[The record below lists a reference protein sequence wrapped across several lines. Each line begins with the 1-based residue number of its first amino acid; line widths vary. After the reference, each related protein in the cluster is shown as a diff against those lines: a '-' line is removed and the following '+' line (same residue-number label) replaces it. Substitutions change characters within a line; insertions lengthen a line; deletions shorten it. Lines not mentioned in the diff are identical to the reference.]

1 MAKRKKKVT
10 KKPSNKLIYI
20 AIGLAFIATVLTSLI
35 GGYYLGYNDAEYE
48 VSKHERQKE
57 KKRLAILQKLEKV
70 SEKKDKKSV
79 NKRLKE
85 VLKKE
90 IKNKKIIKNKHAVPV
105 GASHEIDVANLA
117 KAPKRA
123 ITRVTGKPKLAIIID
138 DMSVASQV
146 NAIKSLNL
154 PLTMSFLPPSK
165 YRPNSNKLA
174 SKEKFYMVHLPMEA
188 MSFTKEEPF
197 TLRVSD
203 SQAMIQ
209 KRIQKIKKLFPRVKY
224 INNHTGSK
232 FTSNELAV
240 NKLIYAL
247 KRQGISFIDSRTIAS
262 TKVPLVMKNY
272 GMRYIARDVFLDHKM
287 DKAYVKKQI
296 KKAIQVAKTHGTA
309 IAIGHPHINTIM
321 ALNESKKLFKDVEL
335 VLINKLY

>member
-10 KKPSNKLIYI
+10 KKNSNKLIYI

-35 GGYYLGYNDAEYE
+35 GGYYLGYSDAEYE
-48 VSKHERQKE
+48 VSKQERQKE

-70 SEKKDKKSV
+70 SEKSV

-90 IKNKKIIKNKHAVPV
+90 IKNERIIKKKKIVQV
-105 GASHEIDVANLA
+105 GASHEIDVATLP
-117 KAPKRA
+117 KPPKRA

-154 PLTMSFLPPSK
+154 PLTMSFLPPSQ
-165 YRPNSNKLA
+165 YRPNSAKLA
-174 SKEKFYMVHLPMEA
+174 AKEKFYMVHLPMEA

-197 TLRVSD
+197 TLRVAD

-247 KRQGISFIDSRTIAS
+247 KRQGIHFIDSRTIAS

-272 GMRYIARDVFLDHKM
+272 GMRYVARDVFLDHKM
-287 DKAYVKKQI
+287 DKAYVKNQI

-309 IAIGHPHINTIM
+309 IAIGHPHVNTIM